1 MYDDPQMAVAMF
13 SVEAHAEIKRLDAL
27 LLKQKEQELAFESQ
41 QCTSSTPS
49 PPPGQQ
55 QHYSSLTS
63 IPDEWIDQLSSPTT
77 GAAAQ
82 QDDDLAFESSSSSSS
97 SCWDWCIKSGPSS
110 WPPHV
115 DLEPFTG
122 EAKDWPKFIQ
132 RFKILIQ
139 HGAGFAPYFFSICK
153 IKRL

>member
-1 MYDDPQMAVAMF
+1 MATEDDEHHPPTTHYKWNDGLEPIFDDGRRPEKTSTAADLFLSTEKRRQ
-13 SVEAHAEIKRLDAL
+13 ELERTREEIKRLDAL

-82 QDDDLAFESSSSSSS
+82 QDDVLL
-97 SCWDWCIKSGPSS
+97 GLV
-110 WPPHV
+110 H
-115 DLEPFTG
+115 
-122 EAKDWPKFIQ
+122 
-132 RFKILIQ
+132 
-139 HGAGFAPYFFSICK
+139 
-153 IKRL
+153 